1 MLNFKHF
8 VRPETLEEACKL
20 NQGRANCVLGGTGWL
35 KMGERTWNNAID
47 LGALGLDKIEE
58 TGDGWRIG
66 AMVTLRQLEQHP
78 GLNDY
83 TAGAVRDCVKH
94 IVGVQFRNCA
104 TVGGTFWGRYG
115 FSDVLTCFL
124 ALDAAVETC
133 PGGVCPLT
141 EFAAKKQDNDIL
153 THIIVK
159 KTPLTVAYDS
169 FRNTETDFPV
179 LTAAVARTAEGW
191 RAAIGARPA
200 RAERVTAATA
210 AELLTA
216 VAGLTYGTNT
226 RASGEYRAHL
236 AQVLTRRCAEQIEGG
251 ENA

>member
-1 MLNFKHF
+1 MLSFKHF
-8 VRPETLEEACKL
+8 VRPETPEEALKL

-47 LGALGLDKIEE
+47 LGALGLDHIEE
-58 TGDGWRIG
+58 TEDGWRIG

-78 GLNDY
+78 GLNEY

-124 ALDAAVETC
+124 SLDCSVLLAGAGEL
-133 PGGVCPLT
+133 PL
-141 EFAAKKQDNDIL
+141 EQFAALPADNDII

-159 KTPLTVAYDS
+159 KTPLRAAYES

-179 LTAAVARTAEGW
+179 LTAAVTRTEQGW

-200 RAERVTAATA
+200 RAQRVTAQTP
-210 AELLTA
+210 EGLLTA
-216 VAGLTYGTNT
+216 VAGLAYGTNT

-236 AQVLTRRCAEQIEGG
+236 AQVLTRRCAERIEGG

>member
-1 MLNFKHF
+1 MLKFKQF
-8 VRPETLEEACKL
+8 KRAETLEEAWKL
-20 NQGRANCVLGGTGWL
+20 NQSRANCVLGGTGWL
-35 KMGERTWNNAID
+35 KMGERQWNTAID
-47 LGALGLDKIEE
+47 LSALGLGEIEE
-58 TGDGWRIG
+58 TETEFRIG

-78 GLNDY
+78 GLNAY

-124 ALDAAVETC
+124 VLDTAVETY

-159 KTPLTVAYDS
+159 KTPLKAAYES
-169 FRNTETDFPV
+169 FRNTET
-179 LTAAVARTAEGW
+179 E
-191 RAAIGARPA
+191 IG
-200 RAERVTAATA
+200 
-210 AELLTA
+210 
-216 VAGLTYGTNT
+216 
-226 RASGEYRAHL
+226 RAH
-236 AQVLTRRCAEQIEGG
+236 V
-251 ENA
+251 